1 MKFQVKE
8 NRFLLIEYT
17 LKNILLR
24 IYVYRSNVLNLF
36 ELTFDFQVCLAG
48 EVIALSDDTSVP
60 ATVTDLGVLDGKGK
74 EIFVSLDCKLSASVA
89 LLKTHRAVLIR
100 YTHDFMPLESVIF
113 IKKKK

>member
-1 MKFQVKE
+1 MSAHSKISCYGYMY
-8 NRFLLIEYT
+8 IEVMY
-17 LKNILLR
+17 L
-24 IYVYRSNVLNLF
+24 LNLF

-89 LLKTHRAVLIR
+89 LLKKPTGQ
-100 YTHDFMPLESVIF
+100 F
-113 IKKKK
+113 